1 MKKTVLTFGLISGA
15 LLAAMMLGTLPFMD
29 RIGFDKAELIG
40 YTSIVAASL
49 FVFFGIRSYR
59 DNTAGGSISFG
70 QALKVGVLISV
81 VASVCYVV
89 TWQVIYYKVAPDFME
104 KMTAHMLEEE
114 RAKGATAPQLEAKRA
129 ELDKFQD
136 MYRNPFINAAITFME
151 PFSIE
156 LIMSIVSA
164 GVLRRRRRPHSASQP
179 ESAFSS
185 GSSGS

>member
-1 MKKTVLTFGLISGA
+1 MKKTVWTFGLISGA

-59 DNTAGGSISFG
+59 DNHADGSISFK

-89 TWQVIYYKVAPDFME
+89 TWQVIYYKVAPDFVE

-114 RAKGATAPQLEAKRA
+114 RAAGATPQELEAKRA
-129 ELDKFQD
+129 QMQKFQEL
-136 MYRNPFINAAITFME
+136 YRNPFINAAITFME
-151 PFSIE
+151 PFWIE
-156 LIMSIVSA
+156 LIMSFVSA
-164 GVLRRRRRPHSASQP
+164 GILRRRRGAQFASQP
-179 ESAFSS
+179 DKVFSS
-185 GSSGS
+185 GSRGS